1 MKHECLAATFPLH
14 EHTVFFFNKGDC
26 RCVSFVD
33 IGSMLPEYRFPS
45 GIVLVASSDCFVSL
59 LDSIYF
65 PHMSTSK

>member
-1 MKHECLAATFPLH
+1 MNILFSFSTRD
-14 EHTVFFFNKGDC
+14 NC

-45 GIVLVASSDCFVSL
+45 GILLVASSYCFVSL
-59 LDSIYF
+59 LDSVHF